1 MIRQL
6 DFHNNCDRINVRD
19 GWAIC
24 PKCGKGKLLKILPET
39 SVRSLPCKCKLCR
52 QESIVNIK
60 APVPASRETSA

>member
-1 MIRQL
+1 MIKQL
-6 DFHNNCDRINVRD
+6 DFRNKCDRINVRD

-39 SVRSLPCKCKLCR
+39 SVRNLPCKCKRCS
-52 QESIVNIK
+52 QETVVNIK

>member
-1 MIRQL
+1 L
-6 DFHNNCDRINVRD
+6 DFATKCDRINVRD

-24 PKCGKGKLLKILPET
+24 PKCGKGKLLKLLPDT
-39 SVRSLPCKCKLCR
+39 TVNNLPCKCKRCQ